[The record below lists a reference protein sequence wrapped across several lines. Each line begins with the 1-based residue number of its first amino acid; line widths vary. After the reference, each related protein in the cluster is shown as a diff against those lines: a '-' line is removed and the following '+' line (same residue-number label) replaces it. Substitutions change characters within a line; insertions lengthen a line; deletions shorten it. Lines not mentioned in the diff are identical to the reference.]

1 MTNNAAASKK
11 PAIASNFAL
20 GFLVLCLV
28 VYILHVGAP
37 IMIPFAIAVCVWY
50 LINAMAR
57 GLSRISI
64 EKMHLPR
71 FFCFLFSI
79 LLLVAGIWFIFE
91 IISDNVAKVA
101 AAAPQYQKHLEQ
113 ILPKV
118 MALLHLE
125 QEAVVRELMQYLN
138 LGAMIAI
145 FAKMLTG
152 IAGKTLV
159 VLFYTG
165 FLLYEQRF
173 FHRKIT
179 EMIENPKTEKHVL
192 GILKNIDVKMQ
203 RYIGVKVFVSV
214 LTGLAT
220 YLTLRFTQVDF
231 NEFWG
236 LMAFVLNFIPYVG
249 SVVAILMPSLIALIQ
264 FGDPSVFLAVLFSLS
279 VIQILLGSILDPRLL
294 GDSLN
299 ISPIMIIF
307 ALAAWGM
314 IWGIPGM
321 FLSVPILVMIVIIL
335 SQLENTRPIAVLLT
349 KTGDIS
355 DIGEKKK

>member
-1 MTNNAAASKK
+1 M
-11 PAIASNFAL
+11 ASNFAL

-57 GLSRISI
+57 GLSRISVANNA
-64 EKMHLPR
+64 LPR
-71 FFCFLFSI
+71 FFCFLFAI
-79 LLLVAGIWFIFE
+79 LFLVAGIWFIFE
-91 IISDNVAKVA
+91 VISDNVAKVA
-101 AAAPQYQKHLEQ
+101 AAAPIYQKNLEL
-113 ILPKV
+113 ILPQV

-173 FHRKIT
+173 FHRKISGMV
-179 EMIENPKTEKHVL
+179 ESVKAEKHVH
-192 GILKNIDVKMQ
+192 GILRNIDVKMQ

-220 YLTLRFTQVDF
+220 YFTLHLCKVDF

-249 SVVAILMPSLIALIQ
+249 SLVAIVMPSLIALIQ
-264 FGDPSVFLAVLFSLS
+264 FGDLSVFFAVFFSLS
-279 VIQILLGSILDPRLL
+279 VIQIALSSILDPRLL

-307 ALAAWGM
+307 SLAAWGM
-314 IWGIPGM
+314 LWGVPGM

-355 DIGEKKK
+355 GIEEKTK